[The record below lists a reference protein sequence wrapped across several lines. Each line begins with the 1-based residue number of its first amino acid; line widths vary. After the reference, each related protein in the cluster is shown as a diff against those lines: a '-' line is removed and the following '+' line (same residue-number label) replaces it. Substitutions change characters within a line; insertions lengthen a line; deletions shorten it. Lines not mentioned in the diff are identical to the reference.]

1 MKKWLYDSVRDVDQ
15 APIDRLRQFP
25 REPDML
31 VYGLRSLGALIIREL
46 LHIYNHF
53 EIIGHQ
59 NLRTNRSLVI
69 VANHCSHID
78 TLCLLAAL
86 PLRKLH
92 RAFPAAASDYFF
104 QSVPRL
110 WAAAILVNALPFARQ
125 ARVRQSLSLCRELL
139 ANPGTILIIF
149 PEGTRST
156 TGEVGEFK
164 SGIGALVAGRD
175 VAVAPCFIDG
185 SFQAWPKG
193 KRFPR
198 PRKVRLIV
206 GTPRNYRDRGT
217 DKIDICAIA
226 AELRDAVNQ
235 LRPSKWKPL
244 KELSLVGTV
253 PSCFIARGF
262 QIRATDKALLLFHRG
277 HEHSGRW
284 QETVDSLDLDDVAI
298 FAWDARGHGRSP
310 GDRGAAKSLHD
321 VIKDVDAFARHVSE
335 KFGIPI
341 ENMIVLAHSLA
352 GVTVTAWI
360 HDYAPPIRGHDFGD
374 GRISREALHSI
385 RNSGAANPS
394 TAIRKELREIENA
407 HARS

>member
-1 MKKWLYDSVRDVDQ
+1 MKQWHYDSVRAVDQ
-15 APIDRLRQFP
+15 TPIDRLRQFP

-31 VYGLRSLGALIIREL
+31 VYGLRSLGALIIRGL
-46 LHIYNHF
+46 LRIYNHF

-110 WAAAILVNALPFARQ
+110 WAAAILVNALPFGRQ
-125 ARVRQSLSLCRELL
+125 AYVRQSLSLCRDLL

-175 VAVAPCFIDG
+175 VAVTPCFIHG
-185 SFQAWPKG
+185 SFQVWPKG

-198 PRKVRLIV
+198 PRRVQLIV
-206 GTPRNYRDRGT
+206 GMPRNYRDRGT
-217 DKIDICAIA
+217 DKIDICAIT

-235 LRPSKWKPL
+235 LRPTNGS
-244 KELSLVGTV
+244 
-253 PSCFIARGF
+253 
-262 QIRATDKALLLFHRG
+262 H
-277 HEHSGRW
+277 
-284 QETVDSLDLDDVAI
+284 
-298 FAWDARGHGRSP
+298 
-310 GDRGAAKSLHD
+310 
-321 VIKDVDAFARHVSE
+321 
-335 KFGIPI
+335 
-341 ENMIVLAHSLA
+341 
-352 GVTVTAWI
+352 
-360 HDYAPPIRGHDFGD
+360 
-374 GRISREALHSI
+374 
-385 RNSGAANPS
+385 
-394 TAIRKELREIENA
+394 
-407 HARS
+407 

>member
-1 MKKWLYDSVRDVDQ
+1 MRKWLYDSARDVDQ
-15 APIDRLRQFP
+15 APVDRLRQFP
-25 REPDML
+25 REPDMF
-31 VYGLRSLGALIIREL
+31 VYGLRSLAALIIRSL
-46 LHIYNHF
+46 LRIYNHF

-59 NLRTNRSLVI
+59 NLRTNRSLVL

-139 ANPGTILIIF
+139 ADPGTILIIF

-185 SFQAWPKG
+185 SFRAWPKG
-193 KRFPR
+193 KRLPR

-206 GTPRNYRDRGT
+206 ATPRNYRDRRT

-226 AELRDAVNQ
+226 AELRDAVNE
-235 LRPSKWKPL
+235 LRPVNGS
-244 KELSLVGTV
+244 
-253 PSCFIARGF
+253 
-262 QIRATDKALLLFHRG
+262 H
-277 HEHSGRW
+277 
-284 QETVDSLDLDDVAI
+284 
-298 FAWDARGHGRSP
+298 
-310 GDRGAAKSLHD
+310 
-321 VIKDVDAFARHVSE
+321 
-335 KFGIPI
+335 
-341 ENMIVLAHSLA
+341 
-352 GVTVTAWI
+352 
-360 HDYAPPIRGHDFGD
+360 
-374 GRISREALHSI
+374 
-385 RNSGAANPS
+385 
-394 TAIRKELREIENA
+394 
-407 HARS
+407 

>member
-1 MKKWLYDSVRDVDQ
+1 MKKWLYDGVRDVDQ

-25 REPDML
+25 REPDII
-31 VYGLRSLGALIIREL
+31 VYGLRSLGALIIRGL

-59 NLRTNRSLVI
+59 NLRTNRSLVV

-125 ARVRQSLSLCRELL
+125 ARVRQSLSLCRGLL
-139 ANPGTILIIF
+139 AHPGTILIIF

-198 PRKVRLIV
+198 PRKVRLVI

-217 DKIDICAIA
+217 DKMEICAIA
-226 AELRDAVNQ
+226 AELRNAVNK
-235 LRPSKWKPL
+235 LRPTNGS
-244 KELSLVGTV
+244 
-253 PSCFIARGF
+253 
-262 QIRATDKALLLFHRG
+262 H
-277 HEHSGRW
+277 
-284 QETVDSLDLDDVAI
+284 
-298 FAWDARGHGRSP
+298 
-310 GDRGAAKSLHD
+310 
-321 VIKDVDAFARHVSE
+321 
-335 KFGIPI
+335 
-341 ENMIVLAHSLA
+341 
-352 GVTVTAWI
+352 
-360 HDYAPPIRGHDFGD
+360 
-374 GRISREALHSI
+374 
-385 RNSGAANPS
+385 
-394 TAIRKELREIENA
+394 
-407 HARS
+407 

>member
-1 MKKWLYDSVRDVDQ
+1 MRRWLYDSVRDVDQ
-15 APIDRLRQFP
+15 APVDRLRQFP

-31 VYGLRSLGALIIREL
+31 IYGLRSLGALIIRGL

-139 ANPGTILIIF
+139 AHPGTILIIF

-164 SGIGALVAGRD
+164 SGIGTLVAGRD

-198 PRKVRLIV
+198 PQKVRLVV
-206 GTPRNYRDRGT
+206 GTPRNYCNRGT
-217 DKIDICAIA
+217 DKIEICAIA
-226 AELRDAVNQ
+226 AELRDAVNE
-235 LRPSKWKPL
+235 LRP
-244 KELSLVGTV
+244 
-253 PSCFIARGF
+253 
-262 QIRATDKALLLFHRG
+262 
-277 HEHSGRW
+277 
-284 QETVDSLDLDDVAI
+284 
-298 FAWDARGHGRSP
+298 
-310 GDRGAAKSLHD
+310 
-321 VIKDVDAFARHVSE
+321 
-335 KFGIPI
+335 
-341 ENMIVLAHSLA
+341 
-352 GVTVTAWI
+352 
-360 HDYAPPIRGHDFGD
+360 
-374 GRISREALHSI
+374 
-385 RNSGAANPS
+385 ANGS
-394 TAIRKELREIENA
+394 
-407 HARS
+407 H

>member
-1 MKKWLYDSVRDVDQ
+1 VKNWLYDSVHDVDR
-15 APIDRLRQFP
+15 APIDHLRQFP
-25 REPDML
+25 RELDML
-31 VYGLRSLGALIIREL
+31 VYGLRSLCALIIRGL
-46 LHIYNHF
+46 LRIYNHF
-53 EIIGHQ
+53 EIVGHQ

-104 QSVPRL
+104 RSVPRL

-164 SGIGALVAGRD
+164 SGTGALVAGRD

-198 PRKVRLIV
+198 PRKVRLVI
-206 GTPRNYRDRGT
+206 GTPRNYSDRGT
-217 DKIDICAIA
+217 EKIDICAIA
-226 AELRDAVNQ
+226 AELRAAVTE
-235 LRPSKWKPL
+235 LRP
-244 KELSLVGTV
+244 
-253 PSCFIARGF
+253 
-262 QIRATDKALLLFHRG
+262 
-277 HEHSGRW
+277 
-284 QETVDSLDLDDVAI
+284 
-298 FAWDARGHGRSP
+298 
-310 GDRGAAKSLHD
+310 
-321 VIKDVDAFARHVSE
+321 
-335 KFGIPI
+335 
-341 ENMIVLAHSLA
+341 
-352 GVTVTAWI
+352 
-360 HDYAPPIRGHDFGD
+360 
-374 GRISREALHSI
+374 
-385 RNSGAANPS
+385 ANGS
-394 TAIRKELREIENA
+394 
-407 HARS
+407 H

>member
-1 MKKWLYDSVRDVDQ
+1 MKKWRYDSARDLDQ

-31 VYGLRSLGALIIREL
+31 VYGLRSLGALIIRGL

-59 NLRTNRSLVI
+59 NLRTNRSLII
-69 VANHCSHID
+69 VANHCSHMD

-92 RAFPAAASDYFF
+92 CAFPAAASDYFF

-164 SGIGALVAGRD
+164 SGIGALLAGRD

-198 PRKVRLIV
+198 PRRVRLVV
-206 GTPRNYRDRGT
+206 GMPRNYRDRGT
-217 DKIDICAIA
+217 DKIGICAIA
-226 AELRDAVNQ
+226 AELRDAVNE
-235 LRPSKWKPL
+235 LRPGNGS
-244 KELSLVGTV
+244 
-253 PSCFIARGF
+253 
-262 QIRATDKALLLFHRG
+262 H
-277 HEHSGRW
+277 
-284 QETVDSLDLDDVAI
+284 
-298 FAWDARGHGRSP
+298 
-310 GDRGAAKSLHD
+310 
-321 VIKDVDAFARHVSE
+321 
-335 KFGIPI
+335 
-341 ENMIVLAHSLA
+341 
-352 GVTVTAWI
+352 
-360 HDYAPPIRGHDFGD
+360 
-374 GRISREALHSI
+374 
-385 RNSGAANPS
+385 
-394 TAIRKELREIENA
+394 
-407 HARS
+407 

>member
-1 MKKWLYDSVRDVDQ
+1 MKKWLYDPVRDVDQ

-31 VYGLRSLGALIIREL
+31 VYGLRSLGALIIRGL
-46 LHIYNHF
+46 LRIYNHF

-110 WAAAILVNALPFARQ
+110 WAAAILVNALPFGRQ

-175 VAVAPCFIDG
+175 VAVTPCFIDG

-198 PRKVRLIV
+198 PRRVRLIV
-206 GTPRNYRDRGT
+206 GTPRNYRDRGA
-217 DKIDICAIA
+217 DKIDICAIT
-226 AELRDAVNQ
+226 AELRDVVNQ
-235 LRPSKWKPL
+235 LRP
-244 KELSLVGTV
+244 T
-253 PSCFIARGF
+253 
-262 QIRATDKALLLFHRG
+262 
-277 HEHSGRW
+277 
-284 QETVDSLDLDDVAI
+284 
-298 FAWDARGHGRSP
+298 HGS
-310 GDRGAAKSLHD
+310 
-321 VIKDVDAFARHVSE
+321 
-335 KFGIPI
+335 
-341 ENMIVLAHSLA
+341 
-352 GVTVTAWI
+352 
-360 HDYAPPIRGHDFGD
+360 Y
-374 GRISREALHSI
+374 
-385 RNSGAANPS
+385 
-394 TAIRKELREIENA
+394 
-407 HARS
+407 